1 MLYLRGTVKEDCS
14 DILGRHGL
22 DVGRRTSECDSC
34 AVTAEGCLG
43 TAFRRYTSHPMSDP
57 DPRNDFPPVLTTAMA
72 AELLQVHVEYLRRMV
87 REGRIPCHR
96 FPGGR
101 GMRFFRD
108 ELLEW
113 LAALPG
119 SRSVGVDRPRY
130 RRARR
135 RRTGGTLSS

>member
-1 MLYLRGTVKEDCS
+1 
-14 DILGRHGL
+14 
-22 DVGRRTSECDSC
+22 
-34 AVTAEGCLG
+34 
-43 TAFRRYTSHPMSDP
+43 MSDP
-57 DPRNDFPPVLTTAMA
+57 DPRNDYPPVLTTAMA

-101 GMRFFRD
+101 GMRFLRD

-119 SRSVGVDRPRY
+119 ADQSASTGRGVGV
-130 RRARR
+130 
-135 RRTGGTLSS
+135 RTPSDSATMAP